1 MVNIARVLFGLDKK
15 KESSQITRKDFSRD
29 YSRLNP
35 KLLIPDKSE
44 EE

>member
-1 MVNIARVLFGLDKK
+1 MVNIARRLFGLDKK
-15 KESSQITRKDFSRD
+15 DEVSNDKKKEFSRD

-35 KLLIPDKSE
+35 NLLIPDKSE

>member
-15 KESSQITRKDFSRD
+15 KEVSEIKRKEFSRD

-35 KLLIPDKSE
+35 NLLIPDKSE

>member
-1 MVNIARVLFGLDKK
+1 MVNIARRLFGLDKK
-15 KESSQITRKDFSRD
+15 KEVLQNKRKEFSRD

-35 KLLIPDKSE
+35 NLLIPDKSE